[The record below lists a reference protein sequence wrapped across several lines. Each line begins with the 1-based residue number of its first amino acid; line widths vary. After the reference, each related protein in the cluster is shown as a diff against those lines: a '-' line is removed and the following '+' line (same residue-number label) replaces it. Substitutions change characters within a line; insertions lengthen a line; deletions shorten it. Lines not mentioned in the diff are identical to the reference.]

1 MKIIYI
7 STLISKSKMNE
18 IIESSKKKPL
28 QSIQK
33 FHRLICEGLAK
44 NGAQVK
50 TMSSIPMS
58 RAISNKILWIDKKEK
73 SNEVEYNYIPFI
85 NLKVLRQITTF
96 LGIIIMTIK
105 ECIKEKKEK
114 VFVCDILNT
123 TIASTTLIISK
134 IFKIKCIAIVTDLP
148 RDIGGKF
155 SISKKINQVLQNKYD
170 AYILLTEAM
179 NEVVNEK
186 NKPFVVIEGIADTN
200 MKYKKNNSEDK
211 YREKVCIYAGGLYE
225 KYGVKDLV
233 KAFKQLKQDNIR
245 LHIYGT
251 GELED
256 YLNKINDNR
265 IKYFGVVEN
274 EKIVEEEMK
283 ATLLINPRFSREEYT
298 KYSFPSK
305 NMEYMSTGTPVLTTK
320 LPGIPEEYYQYIYCI
335 DDESVDG
342 IKNALTN
349 VLNRPIEE
357 LQKKG
362 EEAKKF
368 VLENKNNMIQ
378 TEKIIEFLRRKIT
391 NEKI

>member
-1 MKIIYI
+1 MKVIYV
-7 STLISKSKMNE
+7 SSLVSQSKMND
-18 IIESSKKKPL
+18 IIRKSKKKPL

-33 FHRLICEGLAK
+33 FHRLLCEGLAK
-44 NGAQVK
+44 NGVDVK
-50 TMSSIPMS
+50 AISSIPMS
-58 RAISNKILWIDKKEK
+58 RDISNGIMWFDKKQ
-73 SNEVEYNYIPFI
+73 SINGVEYNYIPFI
-85 NLKVLRQITTF
+85 NFKVLRQLSTF
-96 LGIIIMTIK
+96 IGTLIMATK
-105 ECIKEKKEK
+105 ECINERKEK
-114 VFVCDILNT
+114 VFICDILNT
-123 TIASTTLIISK
+123 TIASTTLILSR

-148 RDIGGKF
+148 RDIGGKL
-155 SISKKINQVLQNKYD
+155 SISRKINEKLQGKYD
-170 AYILLTEAM
+170 AYIILTKAM
-179 NEVVNEK
+179 NNVVNKK
-186 NKPFVVIEGIADTN
+186 NKPFIIIEGIADTN